1 MPLWQN
7 GATRGGNLS
16 LFPIISLPCS
26 LLMPGTTR
34 KGSWLYRVVPYQP
47 HAVPRACLPGST
59 EPNHDH
65 RVRRVRRVRPAR
77 PGAAV
82 S

>member
-1 MPLWQN
+1 
-7 GATRGGNLS
+7 
-16 LFPIISLPCS
+16 
-26 LLMPGTTR
+26 MPGTTR

-82 S
+82 SLGRCKGPDKFTLDQTTRNQLQ